1 MVQDVGINESEGETT
16 ATEASK
22 GCERRRS
29 RIPASRTLPT
39 KLCQAAALFFSHPSA
54 LVQAIPAS
62 S

>member
-22 GCERRRS
+22 GCERSRR
-29 RIPASRTLPT
+29 RTPAMRTLPT
-39 KLCQAAALFFSHPSA
+39 KLCQAAALFSHPSA